1 MRRTEFFVLAVAAF
15 SLGAVDSASSG
26 DLGQRVAP
34 PPVNASPVYDF
45 LWNRCYGGLNAGGV
59 WSPGIDAF
67 GFTGGGQV
75 GCNWQW
81 NPSFV
86 WGGEADLQY
95 TGLDGSHDILA
106 PNASAHENFRS
117 RWLATFRGRVGWVA
131 IPSMNFY
138 ATGGL
143 ALANVDTA
151 STVNFNGTINNVSAS
166 TTHAGWTLGAGL
178 EWMFIPQWSAK
189 VEYLY
194 VDLGHA
200 SNPLPISNNDR
211 SITENIFRIG
221 INYHFWGVEFR
232 CANAD
237 LPGGGSPSQRSAS
250 VRVSAAA
257 SRSLS

>member
-26 DLGQRVAP
+26 DLPRPAAPPYAQPLAP
-34 PPVNASPVYDF
+34 PPVVWD
-45 LWNRCYGGLNAGGV
+45 RCYGGLNAGGV

-75 GCNWQW
+75 GCNWQPW
-81 NPSFV
+81 STLFV

-95 TGLDGSHDILA
+95 TGLDGSRDVVA
-106 PNASAHENFRS
+106 PNASAHQDFRS
-117 RWLATFRGRVGWVA
+117 RWLATFRGRAGWVA
-131 IPSMNFY
+131 ISNMYFY

-143 ALANVDTA
+143 ALANLNTA
-151 STVNFNGTINNVSAS
+151 STVNFNGTINNVSDS

-178 EWMFIPQWSAK
+178 EWMFPQSGWSAK

-211 SITENIFRIG
+211 SLNENIFRIG
-221 INYHFWGVEFR
+221 INYHFYPW
-232 CANAD
+232 
-237 LPGGGSPSQRSAS
+237 
-250 VRVSAAA
+250 
-257 SRSLS
+257 

>member
-1 MRRTEFFVLAVAAF
+1 MDTMVAVLVVISVLSMAIFIAFQQRLPRKQCRRTEFFVLAVAAF
-15 SLGAVDSASSG
+15 SLAAVDSASSG
-26 DLGQRVAP
+26 DLGRPVYKQPQVP
-34 PPVNASPVYDF
+34 YVPPVYVPS
-45 LWNRCYGGLNAGGV
+45 WTRCYGGLNAGGV

-81 NPSFV
+81 NAFV

-95 TGLDGSHDILA
+95 TGLNGSRDVFA
-106 PNASAHENFRS
+106 PSASAHEDFRS
-117 RWLATFRGRVGWVA
+117 RWLATFRGRIGWLVT
-131 IPSMNFY
+131 PTMNFY

-143 ALANVDTA
+143 ALATVNTD
-151 STVNFNGTINNVSAS
+151 STVNFNGTINNVSDS

-200 SNPLPISNNDR
+200 STPLPISNKDL

-221 INYHFWGVEFR
+221 INYHFW
-232 CANAD
+232 
-237 LPGGGSPSQRSAS
+237 
-250 VRVSAAA
+250 
-257 SRSLS
+257 

>member
-26 DLGQRVAP
+26 DLPQPRAP
-34 PPVNASPVYDF
+34 LAPSVPVPPFAYR
-45 LWNRCYGGLNAGGV
+45 WEGCYGGLTAGGV

-75 GCNWQW
+75 GCNWRPW
-81 NPSFV
+81 SSSPFV

-95 TGLDGSHDILA
+95 TGLNGSRDVFA
-106 PNASAHENFRS
+106 PSASAHQDFRS
-117 RWLATFRGRVGWVA
+117 RWLATFRGRAGWVA
-131 IPSMNFY
+131 IPNMYFY

-151 STVNFNGTINNVSAS
+151 STVNLNGTINNVSDS

-178 EWMFIPQWSAK
+178 EWMFVAGGPWSAK

-200 SNPLPISNNDR
+200 STPLPISNNDR

-221 INYHFWGVEFR
+221 INYHW
-232 CANAD
+232 
-237 LPGGGSPSQRSAS
+237 
-250 VRVSAAA
+250 
-257 SRSLS
+257 